1 MVNLKMVFQVRYIE
15 DLKLRFKGRNEEIV
29 IMEFVLLS
37 KEDEID
43 KMRGELIRKSIEVVK
58 VEIQFKLKVL
68 FLDEVNEVVRKQ
80 EIEF

>member
-1 MVNLKMVFQVRYIE
+1 MVFQVRYIE